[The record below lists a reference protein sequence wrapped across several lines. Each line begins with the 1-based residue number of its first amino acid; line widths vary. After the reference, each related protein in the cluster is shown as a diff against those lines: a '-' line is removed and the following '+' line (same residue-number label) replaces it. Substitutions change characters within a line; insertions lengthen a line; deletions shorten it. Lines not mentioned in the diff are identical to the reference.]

1 MTGVDALRRGVLA
14 AEWIKLRSVRS
25 TYATL
30 GCALALGLGDAVLN
44 TAAIARAW
52 PGMSAQDRLSFDPVG
67 AALDGLSFG
76 ALAFGMLGVL
86 AVSTEYGTGM
96 IRTTLAAVPGRST
109 VLAAKAL
116 VVAALT
122 LVLGELFSFSA
133 FFLGQIMLSGAH
145 LGADLT
151 DPGVARAVCSA
162 GLYLSVV
169 ALVGLGLGALIRH
182 SAGAVAALFGV
193 VFLAYGV
200 GRALESWSYLP
211 SRLVLVNA
219 ADVVAQTQAWAPRPR
234 LPSLGAAYL
243 DLALYVAVFLAAGAW
258 RATRDA

>member
-1 MTGVDALRRGVLA
+1 MKGVSAIRRGVLS

-25 TYATL
+25 TYAAMA
-30 GCALALGLGDAVLN
+30 CALALGLGDAVLN
-44 TAAIARAW
+44 TSAIARAW
-52 PGMSAQDRLSFDPVG
+52 PRMNAQDRMGFDPVG

-76 ALAFGMLGVL
+76 VLAFGVLGVL
-86 AVSTEYGTGM
+86 AVSTEYGTGL
-96 IRTTLAAVPGRST
+96 IRTTLAAVPGRGT

-122 LVLGELFSFSA
+122 LVLGELFSFAA
-133 FFLGQIMLSGAH
+133 FFLGQAVLSGAH
-145 LGADLT
+145 LEADLT
-151 DPGVARAVCSA
+151 DPGVVRAVSSA

-200 GRALESWSYLP
+200 GRALENWSYLP
-211 SRLVLVNA
+211 SRLVLANA
-219 ADVVAQTQAWAPRPR
+219 ADVVAQTHAWAARPR

-243 DLALYVAVFLAAGAW
+243 DLALYVAVFLTAGAW

>member
-1 MTGVDALRRGVLA
+1 VTGVGGIRRGVLT

-30 GCALALGLGDAVLN
+30 GSALALGLGDAVLN
-44 TAAIARAW
+44 TSAIARAW

-76 ALAFGMLGVL
+76 VLAFGVLGVL
-86 AVSTEYGTGM
+86 AVSTEYATGM
-96 IRTTLAAVPGRST
+96 IRTTLAAVPGRGT

-116 VVAALT
+116 VLAALT
-122 LVLGELFSFSA
+122 LVLGELFSFAA
-133 FFLGQIMLSGAH
+133 FFLGQTVLSGAH
-145 LGADLT
+145 LQARLT
-151 DPGVARAVCSA
+151 DPGVVRAVS
-162 GLYLSVV
+162 SV
-169 ALVGLGLGALIRH
+169 I
-182 SAGAVAALFGV
+182 
-193 VFLAYGV
+193 FLAYGV

-219 ADVVAQTQAWAPRPR
+219 ADVVAQTHAYAAHPR

-243 DLALYVAVFLAAGAW
+243 DLALYVAVFLTAGAW
-258 RATRDA
+258 RAARDA

>member
-1 MTGVDALRRGVLA
+1 VTGIGAMCRGVLR

-25 TYATL
+25 TYVTL
-30 GCALALGLGDAVLN
+30 ACAVVLGLGDAVLN
-44 TAAIARAW
+44 TSAIVRAW
-52 PGMSAQDRLSFDPVG
+52 PAMSAQDRLRFDPVG

-76 ALAFGMLGVL
+76 VLAFGVLGVL
-86 AVSTEYGTGM
+86 AVSTEYGTGL
-96 IRTTLAAVPGRST
+96 IRTTLAAVPGRGT

-116 VVAALT
+116 VLAALT
-122 LVLGELFSFSA
+122 LVLGELFSFAA
-133 FFLGQIMLSGAH
+133 FFLGQVFLSRAH
-145 LGADLT
+145 LDAALT
-151 DPGVARAVCSA
+151 DPGVLRAVSSA

-182 SAGAVAALFGV
+182 SAGAVAALFAV

-211 SRLVLVNA
+211 SRLVLANA
-219 ADVVAQTQAWAPRPR
+219 ADVVAQTHAWAPHPR

-243 DLALYVAVFLAAGAW
+243 DLALYAAVFLAAGAW

>member
-1 MTGVDALRRGVLA
+1 V
-14 AEWIKLRSVRS
+14 
-25 TYATL
+25 
-30 GCALALGLGDAVLN
+30 LGLGDAVLN
-44 TAAIARAW
+44 TSALVRAW

-76 ALAFGMLGVL
+76 VLAFGTLGVL
-86 AVSTEYGTGM
+86 AVSAEYGTGL
-96 IRTTLAAVPGRST
+96 IRTTLAAVPGRGT

-122 LVLGELFSFSA
+122 LVLGELFSFAA
-133 FFLGQIMLSGAH
+133 FSLGQIVLSGAD
-145 LGADLT
+145 LQARLT
-151 DPGVARAVCSA
+151 DPGVARAVSSA

-193 VFLAYGV
+193 VFLAYGI

-219 ADVVAQTQAWAPRPR
+219 ADVVGQRHAYAAHPR

-243 DLALYVAVFLAAGAW
+243 DLALYVVVFLTVGAW